1 MVMPGDSMSGSEA
14 LKSSVADLKL
24 SPDAE
29 SRHSQSDS
37 DFDARLERLSA
48 LFEAHGDGR
57 FSGQF
62 SANLA
67 LEIVLNEIVEQTC
80 LTTDATGAA
89 IFLLRDEE
97 LVCRASSGTIA
108 PELGARLDREKGIS
122 GECLRASRVQ
132 RCDEILQ
139 APQAQLEASRILG
152 ARSAMLLP
160 LARDGEV
167 VGIFEV
173 LSTEPSSFGERD
185 QRALEAIAQG
195 ISKNLERA
203 ERPLKFLNAPQTAAR
218 PVESLLREECTLDAD
233 LDGQDSASREF
244 SKRGMDLFTLVLG
257 LAVLGFGIFLAVR
270 FAQRSGWFPE
280 TRRAHFLQHA
290 PRKDDVPIGSN
301 SVPQPKAPATTANE
315 PSNITA
321 RQAPNLA
328 DGIAASDGTAWSR
341 RPPDQSDH
349 YPAGL
354 HVYQN
359 GLQVFP
365 TNEPAIELSPAEA
378 QGSLIHRVEPQ
389 YPEESR
395 LNKVQGTVLLEIHIG
410 RDGKVRDMKVIS
422 GDPLLVRAATD
433 AVKQWRFK
441 PHAAEGRSVEM
452 ETTVNLDFRMQH

>member
-1 MVMPGDSMSGSEA
+1 MPGDSMSESEA
-14 LKSSVADLKL
+14 LKSSVADLKP
-24 SPDAE
+24 SREAE
-29 SRHSQSDS
+29 SRHSQSNS
-37 DFDARLERLSA
+37 DFDAKLERLSA

-80 LTTDATGAA
+80 LTMGAAGSA

-108 PELGARLDREKGIS
+108 PELGARLDRENGIS
-122 GECLRASRVQ
+122 GECLRTRIVQ
-132 RCDEILQ
+132 RCDEIRQ
-139 APQAQLEASRILG
+139 AAQAQMEASRVLG

-173 LSTEPSSFGERD
+173 LSTEPSAFGERD
-185 QRALEAIAQG
+185 QRTLEAIAQG

-218 PVESLLREECTLDAD
+218 PVESLLREESGLDAD
-233 LDGQDSASREF
+233 VNSQDGASHEL
-244 SKRGMDLFTLVLG
+244 SKRGTDLFTLVLG

-270 FAQRSGWFPE
+270 FAQRSGWVPE
-280 TRRAHFLQHA
+280 TRRAYFVQHA
-290 PRKDDVPIGSN
+290 PRKDDGRAGNN
-301 SVPQPKAPATTANE
+301 SVPQPEAPATTA
-315 PSNITA
+315 S
-321 RQAPNLA
+321 QAPNSA
-328 DGIAASDGTAWSR
+328 HGTAPSDGTAWSR
-341 RPPDQSDH
+341 RPPDQSVH

-354 HVYQN
+354 RVYQN

-365 TNEPAIELSPAEA
+365 ENEPALELSPAEA

-395 LNKVQGTVLLEIHIG
+395 LNRVQGTVLLQIHIG
-410 RDGKVRDMKVIS
+410 RDGKVQEMKVIS
-422 GDPLLVRAATD
+422 GDPNLARAATD

-441 PHAAEGRSVEM
+441 PHAVDGRSVEM
-452 ETTVNLDFRMQH
+452 ETSVNLDFRMQH